1 MRKKIR
7 ESIQAKTCLSML
19 ALLVVCCIIIYGMV
33 MIFLPRN
40 YHTQLEGQI
49 TADFYDLVEILER
62 NGWEASSD
70 SLLEFSMANNASVEI
85 SDRNGDNL
93 FSVNFADMEN
103 LDTSAPTMSCSAT
116 FRQNGQTYHLF
127 ANAALVAVAQSY
139 DILLKLIPLIAAA
152 ILLISIIGAVICSR
166 YYSKPLVGISNVAK
180 RMTALDMTWKC
191 DVRRKD
197 EIGVLASSLNE
208 MSQQLSNALD
218 SLQAANEQLQK
229 DIEREREQEKQRID
243 FFTSVSHELKTPI
256 AIIKGQLEGMI
267 HQVGPYKDRNT
278 YLRRCLKTTN
288 DMEALVKEILSAAR
302 MGGSDFH
309 LERTDLDI
317 SRMVEKACQKFRGRM
332 EDKGMELLRNIQA
345 DFHYEGN
352 GQLIEKV
359 FSNVLSNAVTYS
371 PMGAAVTV
379 SLQDGVFSVENTG
392 VHIDEEDL
400 AQLFTPFYRIDKS
413 RNRNSGG
420 SGLGLYIVKIILDH
434 HEVSYSMENT
444 ENGVQFTAVFR

>member
-218 SLQAANEQLQK
+218 SLQAANEQLQQ

-267 HQVGPYKDRNT
+267 HQVGPYKDRDT

-420 SGLGLYIVKIILDH
+420 SGLGLYIVKTILDH

>member
-267 HQVGPYKDRNT
+267 HQVGPYKDRDT